1 MTAATAAP
9 GPRGRSLSRAFRPP
23 LLALVYALSLGGC
36 VESFPGIQVVGGD
49 IRNELAQGRASSAR
63 GVTVAIAS
71 LDGAPVQTVARFN
84 TAFAKAAPEREITM
98 ADAASAHYLVRGY
111 LSAEP
116 AEGGTAVTYLYDIF
130 DANDQQR
137 IGRVTDVL
145 TTPGSEADAWA
156 VVDDRV
162 MDSLAG
168 RSADALA
175 SALATTP
182 AAQAEL
188 APVITASTASPPLR

>member
-1 MTAATAAP
+1 M
-9 GPRGRSLSRAFRPP
+9 SRVFRPP
-23 LLALVYALSLGGC
+23 SLAVVCALSLGGC
-36 VESFPGIQVVGGD
+36 VESFPGIQVAGGD
-49 IRNELAQGRASSAR
+49 VRNELAQGRTSNAR
-63 GVTVAIAS
+63 SVTVAIAS
-71 LDGAPVQTVARFN
+71 LEGAPVQTVARFN
-84 TAFAKAAPEREITM
+84 TAFAKAAPEREITI

-116 AEGGTAVTYLYDIF
+116 AESGTAVTYLYDIF
-130 DANDQQR
+130 DADDQQR

-145 TTPGSEADAWA
+145 TTPGSKADAWA

-175 SALATTP
+175 SALSATP
-182 AAQAEL
+182 VAQAEL
-188 APVITASTASPPLR
+188 APVVTASTASPPLR